1 MNTMLF
7 SMVIAVVL
15 SASVA
20 EPTVKLGF
28 AADYVILAKAGIT
41 TIPGP
46 KAKITGDIAVSP
58 ITGAAMTGFAFTRDS
73 SGQFSTANGQ
83 ISGKAYAADYIAPT
97 PSKLTKAVG
106 AMMVAYTDAASRS
119 RPNAARINLGGG
131 FLGGALPKP
140 GGPNAQLTPGVY
152 TFDTGINIGGNL
164 HFDGMCSIACILLLF
179 RTNIL
184 TSLTHKNTPVS
195 ISPLSAGAG
204 VYIIQVAG
212 NLVMAGDYRV
222 ILEDGA
228 RAENIFWQ
236 VSGFINIGAK
246 AHMEGTILT
255 ATAATFI
262 TESTLNGRIYA
273 QTAVALQM
281 AIITCPTEDGTCSQ

>member
-20 EPTVKLGF
+20 EPTVELGS
-28 AADYVILAKAGIT
+28 AANYVILAKAGIST
-41 TIPGP
+41 VPNST
-46 KAKITGDIAVSP
+46 ITGDIAVSP
-58 ITGAAMTGFAFTRDS
+58 ITGAAMTGFSFPTDPLV
-73 SGQFSTANGQ
+73 QFKTSTQ
-83 ISGKAYAADYIAPT
+83 IVGKAYAADFIAPT
-97 PSKLTKAVG
+97 PSNLTTAVG
-106 AMMVAYTDAASRS
+106 AMMAAYTDAAGRS
-119 RPNAARINLGGG
+119 NTNAARINLGGG
-131 FLGGALPKP
+131 LLGGAF

-152 TFDTGINIGGNL
+152 TFGTGISIGGNL

-179 RTNIL
+179 RTKYIL

-212 NLVMAGDYRV
+212 TLVMAGNYTV

-228 RAENIFWQ
+228 LPENIFWQ
-236 VSGFINIGAK
+236 VTEAVNIGAK

-255 ATAATFI
+255 ATAVTFI

-273 QTAVALQM
+273 QTAVTLQK
-281 AIITCPTEDGTCSQ
+281 ATITCPTEAGSCSQ